1 MKKNQ
6 RNLLIIGIPL
16 IVILSIFISTIP
28 FSLVPGPNGG
38 DLPDVIYYDTLPSAP
53 VLQSIFPDIDPDYTI
68 ELRWSASTDV
78 WYYNIYRRASNNIE
92 VTIRGIIDTSFID
105 GAYKDNGMYT
115 YRIEAVNNIGDVQSN
130 EKSVII
136 NFLDT
141 DPTPPIPPIPPKLKA
156 IIPDIDPDGSV
167 FIDWNVVT
175 DATKYQVYMS
185 KDGGQW
191 ELIVTTVATTFSKGF
206 LTDGSYGFKVRAY
219 NLAGYSEYSNIV
231 YVVVAIP
238 LPPPPPPPPDP
249 VVPDAPIL
257 KGIIPKPSLDGKI
270 SLKWDKVSDAYNYTV
285 YRSNDGT
292 SYAYLGVV
300 IVNYYNDLL
309 SNGVYYYKL
318 KAGNVKGEYSG
329 FSNAESVTVQIP
341 SVPNSPVINEITYEV
356 IDSGVEIIVSW
367 SAVSC
372 DTYNLYREI
381 VSDIQNTGFVLIEE
395 GLISTSY
402 SETLTDAG
410 KYTYKVSA
418 VNDIGESKLSNP
430 TVINLTED
438 GVTDEPEADDYTW
451 LYIILI
457 VLGVAVVPVVILT
470 RKRKGRK

>member
-28 FSLVPGPNGG
+28 FSLIPDGDGG
-38 DLPDVIYYDTLPSAP
+38 DLPDVIYYDTLPSKP
-53 VLQSIFPDIDPDYTI
+53 VLQSISPSIDSDYTI
-68 ELRWSASTDV
+68 ELSWSASNYV
-78 WYYNIYRRASNNIE
+78 HYYNIYRRMSSNVE
-92 VTIRGIIDTSFID
+92 VTIRGIIDTSYTD
-105 GAYKDNGMYT
+105 GAYKDDGTYT
-115 YRIEAVNNIGDVQSN
+115 YRIEAVNNIGKVQSD

-270 SLKWDKVSDAYNYTV
+270 SLKWDKVFDAYNYTV

-292 SYAYLGVV
+292 SYTYLGVV
-300 IVNYYNDLL
+300 TVNYYDDLM

-318 KAGNVKGEYSG
+318 KAGNVKGEYSD
-329 FSNAESVTVQIP
+329 FSNVESVTVQIP
-341 SVPNSPVINEITYEV
+341 SVPNSPLINEITYEV
-356 IDSGVEIIVSW
+356 VDSGVEIIVSW
-367 SAVSC
+367 IGVSC
-372 DTYNLYREI
+372 DSYNLYREI
-381 VSDIQNTGFVLIEE
+381 VIDTQNTGFVLIEE

-402 SETLTDAG
+402 SETLTDVG

-438 GVTDEPEADDYTW
+438 GVTDEPKADDYTW
-451 LYIILI
+451 LYVILI

-470 RKRKGRK
+470 RKKKK

>member
-6 RNLLIIGIPL
+6 RNLLIIGVPL

-38 DLPDVIYYDTLPSAP
+38 DLSDVIYYDTLPSAP
-53 VLQSIFPDIDPDYTI
+53 RLQSIFPDLDFDYTI
-68 ELRWSASTDV
+68 KLSWSASTDV

-257 KGIIPKPSLDGKI
+257 KGIIPKPSRDGKI
-270 SLKWDKVSDAYNYTV
+270 RLNWDIVSDAYNYAV

-292 SYAYLGVV
+292 SYEYLGLVT
-300 IVNYYNDLL
+300 VNYYDDLMP
-309 SNGVYYYKL
+309 NGIYYYKL
-318 KAGNVKGEYSG
+318 KAGNIKGECSD
-329 FSNAESVTVQIP
+329 FSNVESIAVQIP
-341 SVPNSPVINEITYEV
+341 GAPNSPITNEIIYKV
-356 IDSGVEIIVSW
+356 IDSGIEVSVSW
-367 SAVSC
+367 SDVSC
-372 DTYNLYREI
+372 DSYNLYREI
-381 VSDIQNTGFVLIEE
+381 KTDVSSTGLVLIAE
-395 GLISTSY
+395 GLTSTSY
-402 SETLTDAG
+402 SEVLTEIG
-410 KYTYKVSA
+410 KYIYKVSA
-418 VNDIGESKLSNP
+418 VNTYGESEKSNP
-430 TVINLTED
+430 TVINIT
-438 GVTDEPEADDYTW
+438 GDEGGPPLDDYT
-451 LYIILI
+451 LY
-457 VLGVAVVPVVILT
+457 VVIGVICVLT
-470 RKRKGRK
+470 VLVAILLIRKKKK